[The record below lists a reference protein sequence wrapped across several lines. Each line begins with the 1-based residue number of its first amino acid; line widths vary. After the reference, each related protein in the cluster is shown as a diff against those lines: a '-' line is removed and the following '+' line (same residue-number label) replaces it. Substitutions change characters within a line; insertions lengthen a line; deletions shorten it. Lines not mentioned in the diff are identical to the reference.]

1 MDVKGTAH
9 YMSPEHF
16 FDFRKAD
23 QRADIYS
30 LGKILFEAIT
40 GKIGQG
46 TTPFKT
52 VSLPNTETPFF
63 EKLDRVIQDATA
75 ENRENRFES
84 VAQLRTAIL
93 DAIDIF
99 KKEPAAQIL
108 AESKRSPF
116 LHNSK
121 WIWTGVVIAVI
132 AVATMTIWHLMGEP
146 GKSSEVLKS
155 LSIPDNDAKKG
166 YRNESSPIEIMPSD
180 TPKQSILAE
189 DGASMHFVPAGMV
202 TLPENS
208 GSQPERSVRV
218 NPFYMDETLVT
229 NHQYVE
235 FLNHHRSQLEVERGL
250 VRVDDEIWL
259 MLGEIYEGYEPIVF
273 KNGEFK
279 ITNAIYTSL
288 PVLRVTADGAAAY
301 ARFYNRRLPTYT
313 EWLYALGRDNLR
325 QPKPAPESTGSSG
338 EMNMEGMHSQMQV
351 QPQKAE
357 PASKAL
363 PPDLK
368 PVINEPPNQYGIRG
382 LDKRIKEWG
391 LWVFQQSARDKI
403 TDADYVVLPEAIVR
417 QPWEA
422 FDDVGFRCVRE
433 VNYKGGN

>member
-1 MDVKGTAH
+1 
-9 YMSPEHF
+9 MSPEHF

-75 ENRENRFES
+75 ENRENRFET

-93 DAIDIF
+93 DAIDVF
-99 KKEPAAQIL
+99 KKQPAAQIL
-108 AESKRSPF
+108 PGSKRSPF

-121 WIWTGVVIAVI
+121 WIWTGVVIAII
-132 AVATMTIWHLMGEP
+132 AVAAMTIWHLMGEP

-155 LSIPDNDAKKG
+155 LSIPDNEAKKV

-180 TPKQSILAE
+180 SPKPLILAE

-202 TLPENS
+202 TLPENTS
-208 GSQPERSVRV
+208 SQPERSVRV
-218 NPFYMDETLVT
+218 NPFYMDETQVT

-235 FLNHHRSQLEVERGL
+235 FLNHDRSQLEVERGL

-279 ITNAIYTSL
+279 ITNAIYISL
-288 PVLRVTADGAAAY
+288 PVLRVTAYGAAAY

-325 QPKPAPESTGSSG
+325 QPEPAPESADSSE

-351 QPQKAE
+351 QPQKDE
-357 PASKAL
+357 PASNAL
-363 PPDLK
+363 PSNLK
-368 PVINEPPNQYGIRG
+368 PVINEPPNQYGIRDLISASRNG
-382 LDKRIKEWG
+382 AYGFFSQAREIKSQTPNMWFCRRPLSGSPGKRLTTWG
-391 LWVFQQSARDKI
+391 FAVFAR
-403 TDADYVVLPEAIVR
+403 
-417 QPWEA
+417 
-422 FDDVGFRCVRE
+422 
-433 VNYKGGN
+433 